1 MQYEKMTAIDIL
13 TQIIRIKFIMKL
25 VLSVVVLDA
34 IIMEKDIE

>member
-1 MQYEKMTAIDIL
+1 MQKMTTIDIL

-34 IIMEKDIE
+34 IIIEKDIE